1 MAEKDKSKVLCA
13 SGIVKHFG
21 GVQALKGVD
30 FEVGHSEIHCLCGEN
45 GCGKSTL
52 IKVISGVHEA
62 DEGTILLNGN
72 SYTKLNVRQSINE
85 GIQVIYQDL
94 SLFSR
99 MTVAENIA
107 INKMV
112 GLDKKIISW
121 KEVRRIAQEQLDRI
135 GVSMNLKSTIEELS
149 ISNRQLVAICR
160 ALSMDAKILFMDEPT
175 TALTHT
181 EVERLL
187 AIVTNLKEKGMSI
200 VFVSH
205 KLDEVM
211 KIADRVTIF
220 RDGSNAGKLDGKE
233 LENKAEAEKK
243 LIYYMTGKDIEYSRY
258 QNHEVKSNKTVLEV
272 KELTR
277 VPHYEGINLSLKEGE
292 ILGITGLLGSGRTE
306 FALSLFGL
314 NKPDSGSIVV
324 EGKDFTADNPRKA
337 IANGIALVP
346 EERQSQGVFMDRT
359 IEDNIASVA
368 LNKISDRFGVVQNKD
383 SAKLAEDTIALW
395 NVKASGKDALVSQ
408 LSGGNQQK
416 VALGRWALVNP
427 RILILDS
434 PTVGVDIGSKSEIY
448 EKIQFL
454 AKKNIGIILISD
466 DIPELLAN
474 SNRIAVF
481 NSGKIIKIFDE
492 EEVEKEGV
500 RQEIEE
506 IIAIKVSEKGE
517 NES

>member
-1 MAEKDKSKVLCA
+1 
-13 SGIVKHFG
+13 
-21 GVQALKGVD
+21 
-30 FEVGHSEIHCLCGEN
+30 
-45 GCGKSTL
+45 
-52 IKVISGVHEA
+52 
-62 DEGTILLNGN
+62 
-72 SYTKLNVRQSINE
+72 
-85 GIQVIYQDL
+85 
-94 SLFSR
+94 
-99 MTVAENIA
+99 
-107 INKMV
+107 
-112 GLDKKIISW
+112 
-121 KEVRRIAQEQLDRI
+121 
-135 GVSMNLKSTIEELS
+135 
-149 ISNRQLVAICR
+149 
-160 ALSMDAKILFMDEPT
+160 
-175 TALTHT
+175 
-181 EVERLL
+181 
-187 AIVTNLKEKGMSI
+187 
-200 VFVSH
+200 
-205 KLDEVM
+205 
-211 KIADRVTIF
+211 
-220 RDGSNAGKLDGKE
+220 
-233 LENKAEAEKK
+233 
-243 LIYYMTGKDIEYSRY
+243 MTGKDIEYSRY

-272 KELTR
+272 KNLTR
-277 VPHYEGINLSLKEGE
+277 SPHYEGIDLSLQEGE

-324 EGKDFTADNPRKA
+324 EGKEFTPDNPRKA

-395 NVKASGKDALVSQ
+395 NVKTSGKDALVSQ

-448 EKIQFL
+448 EKIQLL

-481 NSGKIIKIFDE
+481 NSGKIIKVFDE
-492 EEVEKEGV
+492 EEVEKDGV

-506 IIAIKVSEKGE
+506 IIAIKVPEKGE
-517 NES
+517 NAS